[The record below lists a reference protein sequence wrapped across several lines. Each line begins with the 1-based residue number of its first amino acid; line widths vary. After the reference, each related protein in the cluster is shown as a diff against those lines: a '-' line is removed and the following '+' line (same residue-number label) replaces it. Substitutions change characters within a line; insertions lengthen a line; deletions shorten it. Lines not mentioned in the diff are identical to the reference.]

1 MATTLQCE
9 IVSAE
14 ESLFSGTVKMI
25 IVTGTEGELGILP
38 GHTPLLTGL
47 KPGPVRVKMADDTEE
62 VFYVNGGYLEVQ
74 PKVVTLLAD
83 TAARAKDID
92 EAAAEEARQRALDV
106 IEGKKSDLDY
116 TAAAAQ
122 LAESVAQ
129 LRTIQQLK
137 KKYGAK

>member
-1 MATTLQCE
+1 MAKTLQCE

-14 ESLFSGTVKMI
+14 QPLFSGAVKMI
-25 IVTGTEGELGILP
+25 VATGSDGELGILP

-47 KPGPVRVKMADDTEE
+47 KAGPVRITLADDTDE

-92 EAAAEEARQRALDV
+92 EAAAEEARQRALEV
-106 IEGKKSDLDY
+106 IEGKRSDIDY

-129 LRTIQQLK
+129 LRAVQQLR